1 MTASDPPAG
10 DAGDD
15 ISQGPLAGLTV
26 VDLTRVL
33 AGPYCT
39 MVLADLGATVHKVEH
54 PRHGDDARHIGPFIN
69 GVSAYFASLNRGKRS
84 LALDLKDP
92 ADRARFEALLDQ
104 TDVLVENFSAG
115 VMDRLGYGW
124 DVLHARWPH
133 LVYAAVSGFGHTGPY
148 ADRPAYDMV
157 VQAMGGV
164 MSITGPEGGPPVRV
178 GSSIGDIT
186 AGLFAT
192 VGILAAL
199 EDRHRT
205 GEGAFVDVA
214 MLDAQ
219 VAILENAIARY
230 QANGEVPGPLGTRH
244 PSITPFAA
252 FEASDG
258 RLVVAAGN
266 DALFR
271 RLCEEL
277 GRPAVADDPRFASNA
292 SRCEHHAAL
301 AAAMDEALG
310 AAPVATW
317 LERLRAAGIP
327 CGPLNDIPAVL
338 DDPQVSARNMLVTV
352 DDPRL
357 PGFRV
362 AGNPIKLSGHPDP
375 DHRGPVPDLPT
386 AST

>member
-1 MTASDPPAG
+1 MTET
-10 DAGDD
+10 
-15 ISQGPLAGLTV
+15 GPLAGLTV

-39 MVLADLGATVHKVEH
+39 MVLGDLGATIHKIEH

-69 GVSAYFASLNRGKRS
+69 GVSAYFASLNRGKHS
-84 LALDLKDP
+84 SALDLKAP
-92 ADRARFEALLDQ
+92 ADRERFETLLDGA
-104 TDVLVENFSAG
+104 DVMVENFSPG

-124 DVLHARWPH
+124 DAVHERWPRV
-133 LVYAAVSGFGHTGPY
+133 VYAAVSGFGHSGPY
-148 ADRPAYDMV
+148 SNRPAYDMV

-186 AGLFAT
+186 AGLFTT

-199 EDRHRT
+199 EHRHRT
-205 GEGAFVDVA
+205 GEGTFVDVA

-230 QANGEVPGPLGTRH
+230 QADGEVPGPLGTRH

-252 FEASDG
+252 FAAADG
-258 RLVVAAGN
+258 LLVVAAGN
-266 DALFR
+266 DQLFR
-271 RLCEEL
+271 RLGEVL
-277 GRPAVADDPRFASNA
+277 DRPTLADDPRFATNA
-292 SRCEHHAAL
+292 TRSEHHAEL
-301 AAAMDEALG
+301 ATAIEDALG
-310 AAPVATW
+310 SATVDTW

-327 CGPLNDIPAVL
+327 CGPVNDIPAVL
-338 DDPQVSARNMLVTV
+338 ADPQVEARNMLVGL

-362 AGNPIKLSGHPDP
+362 AGNPIKLSGYPDP
-375 DHRGPVPDLPT
+375 SQRGPVPDPPANET
-386 AST
+386 

>member
-1 MTASDPPAG
+1 MSDERGPGEASA
-10 DAGDD
+10 
-15 ISQGPLAGLTV
+15 GPLSGLTV

-39 MVLADLGATVHKVEH
+39 MVLADLGATVQKIEH
-54 PRHGDDARHIGPFIN
+54 PRHGDDARSIGPFVN
-69 GVSAYFASLNRGKRS
+69 GVSAYFASLNRGKHS
-84 LALDLKDP
+84 MALDLKHP
-92 ADRARFEALLDQ
+92 ADRGRFERLLDDA
-104 TDVLVENFSAG
+104 DVLVENFSAG

-124 DVLHARWPH
+124 EVLHARWPR

-148 ADRPAYDMV
+148 AGRPAYDMV

-192 VGILAAL
+192 VGILAGL
-199 EDRHRT
+199 EHRHRT
-205 GEGAFVDVA
+205 GEGTFVDVA

-266 DALFR
+266 DTLFH
-271 RLCEEL
+271 RLCEVL
-277 GRPAVADDPRFASNA
+277 DRPALADDPRFATNA
-292 SRCEHHAAL
+292 SRSEHHAAL
-301 AAAMDEALG
+301 AAALDDALG
-310 AAPVATW
+310 AAPVARW
-317 LERLRAAGIP
+317 LERLQAAGIP
-327 CGPLNDIPAVL
+327 CGPVNDIAAVFE
-338 DDPQVSARNMLVTV
+338 DPQVAARNMLVTV
-352 DDPRL
+352 QDERL

-362 AGNPIKLSGHPDP
+362 AGNPVKLSGYADAP
-375 DHRGPVPDLPT
+375 HRGPVPDLPAPET
-386 AST
+386 T